1 MKNILPI
8 ILGLI
13 LINCEKDDYQD
24 DPIRATWLVEYDQD
38 NSDGDTAYYQEAYKF
53 NDEKL
58 FKKVKFSINNIDTY
72 VSSEEFTWKNNDP
85 SCSPANCTNYNE
97 AIQEYTINGEI
108 ENVVFSNPIETDYGE
123 TIFSRATFGKVVME
137 RQAEDI
143 FWNNF

>member
-8 ILGLI
+8 ILSLI
-13 LINCEKDDYQD
+13 LVNCEKDDYQD

-97 AIQEYTINGEI
+97 AVQEYTINSEI
-108 ENVVFSNPIETDYGE
+108 ENVVFSNPIETDYGW
-123 TIFSRATFGKVVME
+123 TIYYRATFGKVVME
-137 RQAEDI
+137 RQAEDV

>member
-8 ILGLI
+8 ILSLI

-72 VSSEEFTWKNNDP
+72 VSSEEFNWKNNDP

>member
-1 MKNILPI
+1 MKNILPV
-8 ILGLI
+8 ILSLI
-13 LINCEKDDYQD
+13 LVNCEKDDYQD

-85 SCSPANCTNYNE
+85 SCSPSNCTNYN
-97 AIQEYTINGEI
+97 
-108 ENVVFSNPIETDYGE
+108 
-123 TIFSRATFGKVVME
+123 
-137 RQAEDI
+137 
-143 FWNNF
+143 

>member
-8 ILGLI
+8 ILSLI
-13 LINCEKDDYQD
+13 LVNCEKDDYQD

>member
-1 MKNILPI
+1 MKNILPV
-8 ILGLI
+8 ILSLI
-13 LINCEKDDYQD
+13 LVNCEKDDYQD

-58 FKKVKFSINNIDTY
+58 FKKVKFSINNIDTF

-97 AIQEYTINGEI
+97 AVQEYTINSEI
-108 ENVVFSNPIETDYGE
+108 ENVVFSNPIETDYGW
-123 TIFSRATFGKVVME
+123 TIYNIATFGKVVME
-137 RQAEDI
+137 RQAEDV

>member
-1 MKNILPI
+1 MILLTFFLFIKYLNLPSFTLTFFI
-8 ILGLI
+8 I
-13 LINCEKDDYQD
+13 
-24 DPIRATWLVEYDQD
+24 
-38 NSDGDTAYYQEAYKF
+38 
-53 NDEKL
+53 
-58 FKKVKFSINNIDTY
+58 KFSINNIDTY

-108 ENVVFSNPIETDYGE
+108 ENVVFSNPIETDYGW
-123 TIFSRATFGKVVME
+123 TIYNRATFGKVVME

>member
-8 ILGLI
+8 ILSLI

-38 NSDGDTAYYQEAYKF
+38 NSDGDTAYYQKAYKF

>member
-8 ILGLI
+8 ILSLI
-13 LINCEKDDYQD
+13 LVNCEKDDYQD

-123 TIFSRATFGKVVME
+123 TIYNRAIFGKVVME